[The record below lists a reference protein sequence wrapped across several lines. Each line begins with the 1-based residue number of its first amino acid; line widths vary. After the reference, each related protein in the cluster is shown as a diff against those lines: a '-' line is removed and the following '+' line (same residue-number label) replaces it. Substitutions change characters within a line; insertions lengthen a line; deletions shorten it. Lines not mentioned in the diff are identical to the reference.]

1 MKKKLLATLLS
12 LVMLL
17 SLLPVSALAAELN
30 DDQKDTLQE
39 ILLAQDYTE
48 EEIAELLAEDKIMV
62 IDEDTELDEDF
73 DGLVVLLPG
82 CTLTVK
88 GVKIGVGVVIL
99 PGTEEAEED
108 EEEAKETKVI
118 VSADSEVGTIV
129 VLEEKA
135 EVIIE
140 AEAQVTAIVVEADEA
155 VITVE
160 GTVEA
165 LTVNAAN
172 VTVSIEA
179 GAEVKTVVVGED
191 AEEVEIAVS
200 EDAEVGEIED
210 EGENTTVTEVP
221 AEEEEDDNTPAPVVN
236 TPVEDVFY
244 PFFFPVYEDPWAGD
258 NITCCNNG
266 GKTVSGSDQTT
277 LSVVGD

>member
-258 NITCCNNG
+258 NTTCCNNG